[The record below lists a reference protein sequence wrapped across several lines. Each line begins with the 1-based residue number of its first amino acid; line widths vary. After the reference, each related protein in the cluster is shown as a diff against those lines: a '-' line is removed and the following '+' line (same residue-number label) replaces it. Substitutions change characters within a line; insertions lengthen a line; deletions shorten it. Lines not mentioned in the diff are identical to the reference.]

1 MTPSASRSKQKIA
14 KFGEARTKEI
24 GAVVDGFAALDSSAA
39 PAPRATR
46 RTVLKAIAVSGVSLA
61 IGATLPEDSSAE
73 TADESRLNAWVGIRA
88 DGKALIAVSQTEM
101 GQGISTTLPVVLADE
116 LGIRLQDI
124 ILRDASFDPAYRH
137 PQYNWMFTGNS
148 ESIIAFYELMRRM
161 GAAAREMLVM
171 AAAQRLKVNPKELSV
186 DAGRIR
192 HAPSG
197 RSIGFGAVA
206 AAAARLPV
214 PAAPKLKAQSE
225 LVLVGR
231 PVARFDLPAKTD
243 GSAIFGIDVVV
254 PGMLNAAL
262 KRSPWPGGKPE
273 QYSAET
279 IKGQPG
285 VIAVVELPDGI
296 AFVARTYWQ
305 ARKAL
310 DHARITWAAGVAET
324 KDLASSTIADYYR
337 NRLEQG
343 PFYVHFQKGNGDA
356 SAGGRHIEA
365 VYEIPFQAHATMEP
379 MNCTASVTT
388 DSCEIWVPTQGM
400 ELTHGIAMQAT
411 GLGPEQ
417 VKIHR
422 TLAGGGFG
430 RRLLGDFV
438 KQAIQISR
446 SVGRPVK
453 LIWSREEDMTHDA
466 YRPAMLHRISAVLDA
481 AGKPQ
486 AIQHRVVSP
495 SHLLYVFPRGT
506 FPDLKDWSSPI
517 APPPQYDPMAVEGL
531 RGALYDIPNQR
542 IEQHYY
548 DSKIPV
554 SVWRTTGHGPNNFV
568 LESFIDELAAAAARD
583 PLEYRRELLRSN
595 DRALKVLD
603 LAGQKAGWGRP
614 LPAGHARG
622 LAFANAFGGLIAQ
635 VAEIEIRGKDMK
647 LQRIVSVVDPGRVL
661 DPGIAESNIAG
672 GIVWGISALR
682 TQITFKNGSPEQS
695 NFDSFDPLHLWETPQ
710 IEVHFID
717 SGEKLGGLGEIG
729 PVPTGAAVCNA
740 IAAATGERIRSLPI
754 TAAGFNFV

>member
-1 MTPSASRSKQKIA
+1 MTSSASRSTQNIT
-14 KFGEARTKEI
+14 ESCDTRIKEI
-24 GAVVDGFAALDSSAA
+24 GASAARDSSAFTAA
-39 PAPRATR
+39 PLRQATR
-46 RTVLKAIAVSGVSLA
+46 RAVLKAVAVSGLSLA
-61 IGATLPEDSSAE
+61 IGTTVKDSSAE
-73 TADESRLNAWVGIRA
+73 TPDESRLNAWVGIRA
-88 DGKALIAVSQTEM
+88 DGKAVIVLSQTEM
-101 GQGISTTLPVVLADE
+101 GQGISTTLPIVLADE
-116 LGIRLQDI
+116 LGVRLEDI

-148 ESIIAFYELMRRM
+148 ESISAFYDLMRRM
-161 GAAAREMLVM
+161 GAAAREMLVA
-171 AAAQRLKVNPKELSV
+171 AAAQRLKVDPKELSV

-197 RSIGFGAVA
+197 RTVSFGAVA

-214 PAAPKLKAQSE
+214 PTEPKLKAQSE
-225 LVLVGR
+225 LTLVGR
-231 PVARFDLPAKTD
+231 PVPRFDLPAKTD
-243 GSAIFGIDVVV
+243 GSAKFGIDVVV
-254 PGMLNAAL
+254 PGMLSAAI

-279 IKGQPG
+279 IKSQPG
-285 VIAVVELPDGI
+285 VTAVVELPDGI
-296 AFVARTYWQ
+296 AVVARTYWQ
-305 ARKAL
+305 ARRAL
-310 DHARITWAAGVAET
+310 DNAKITWAAGVAATE
-324 KDLASSTIADYYR
+324 DLASSTIAEDYR
-337 NRLEQG
+337 RRLDQG
-343 PFYVHFQKGNGDA
+343 PFHVHLQKEGGNAG
-356 SAGGRHIEA
+356 AGGRHLQA

-379 MNCTASVTT
+379 MNCTASVTK

-400 ELTHGIAMQAT
+400 ELAHGVAMQAT

-417 VKIHR
+417 IKIHR

-430 RRLLGDFV
+430 RRLLADFV
-438 KQAIQISR
+438 KQAIEMSK
-446 SVGRPVK
+446 SVGHPVK
-453 LIWSREEDMTHDA
+453 LLWSREEDMTHDA
-466 YRPAMLHRISAVLDA
+466 YRPAVLHRISAVLDA
-481 AGKPQ
+481 VGKPQ

-506 FPDLKDWSSPI
+506 FPDLKDWSLPI
-517 APPPQYDPMAVEGL
+517 APPQQYDTMAVEGL
-531 RGALYDIPNQR
+531 LGALYDIPNQR

-568 LESFIDELAAAAARD
+568 LESFVDELAVAAARD
-583 PLEYRRELLRSN
+583 PLEYRRELLRNN

-614 LPAGHARG
+614 LPPGRARG

-635 VAEIEIRGKDMK
+635 VAEIEIRGKEIK
-647 LQRIVSVVDPGRVL
+647 LQRIVSAVDPGRVL

-672 GIVWGISALR
+672 GIVWGITALR

-710 IEVHFID
+710 IEVHFIE

-729 PVPTGAAVCNA
+729 PVPTSAAICNA
-740 IAAATGERIRSLPI
+740 IAAATGERIRCLPI
-754 TAAGFNFV
+754 TTSGFNFV